1 MLSSISS
8 NIFSK
13 GMGNFLSD
21 EDVIV
26 IDINKFKE
34 EGRIKTV
41 SVDSFETNNLVLVD
55 ERHRGMTKSAPK
67 KRGRKRRTTP
77 CGHVTS
83 RSALII

>member
-55 ERHRGMTKSAPK
+55 EGHRGMTKSAPK
-67 KRGRKRRTTP
+67 KRGRKEER
-77 CGHVTS
+77 HHADTS
-83 RSALII
+83 QAAAL